1 MTQPGPAL
9 TELATTLREV
19 SWWVAR
25 PENHIAWSS
34 WESLSDALAEMEA
47 VLTPIEAG
55 QLPDDIRDRLRVLFA
70 PTGPLQELS
79 LSSGWAAQFLAFA
92 DRVDRLLGDG

>member
-9 TELATTLREV
+9 VELATTLREV
-19 SWWVAR
+19 SWWVAQ
-25 PENHIAWSS
+25 PSNDFAWSS
-34 WESLSDALAEMEA
+34 WEDVTEALAEMEA
-47 VLTPIEAG
+47 ILIPIEAG
-55 QLPDDIRDRLRVLFA
+55 QLPDDIRHLLRVLFA

-79 LSSGWAAQFLAFA
+79 LSSGWASQFLALA